1 MRVDHMRR
9 IRPSPLLSLLIVC
22 LGGLLSSGGSCP
34 MSITGGRPAPVEY
47 GLFSCR
53 PSTTHDFDC
62 PARPLSQL
70 PEIVL
75 AMDCSLAAS
84 PSHPS
89 AVLPGAPVPAGERVP
104 VLGRDRNGVWLLVT
118 YENIIGW
125 IPAFYVDPTTG
136 IAAQKLAVMPE
147 LAPQACAVYLHSTL
161 SVGDTWLSSVDGS
174 AIVQGM
180 VYDPD
185 PRVRAQ
191 NAAVS
196 VEIQGAGQ
204 GSESIIKSAA
214 IEGHGE
220 LVMFNFTL
228 DDLQQGS
235 QVAVLL
241 DGFGEA
247 RPCFVAAFYRDDCG
261 RDGPTPTPTA
271 TTKTVTIV
279 IPSVPSPTP
288 TRSRTPTPTR
298 IPTRT
303 PTRLPTPTA
312 TRWDVAFIRLA
323 VMSPQ
328 GKSWSDRSAQ
338 AQAVV
343 EWQDSNGGWHRVDN
357 WVKPARAQV
366 TWEVWR
372 KDYDTGPFRWV
383 IYHQGRPIGV
393 SRSFYLPHTDGE
405 IVDVVVTLSES
416 P

>member
-1 MRVDHMRR
+1 MCECVVAIGGRVWHLRARLASRLAGFGVRAFRR
-9 IRPSPLLSLLIVC
+9 TSLRLIVVGSLFC
-22 LGGLLSSGGSCP
+22 LFVFLSVCS
-34 MSITGGRPAPVEY
+34 A
-47 GLFSCR
+47 CR
-53 PSTTHDFDC
+53 LALAYEP
-62 PARPLSQL
+62 P

-185 PRVRAQ
+185 PRARAQ

-204 GSESIIKSAA
+204 VSESIVESVAV
-214 IEGHGE
+214 EGQGE

-235 QVAVLL
+235 RVAVLL
-241 DGFGEA
+241 DGFREA
-247 RPCFVAAFYRDDCG
+247 RSHFMSAYYRNDCTTA
-261 RDGPTPTPTA
+261 TPTPTA
-271 TTKTVTIV
+271 TPKRWVSIIITSEPT
-279 IPSVPSPTP
+279 PTP

-328 GKSWSDRSAQ
+328 GKPWNDQAVQ

-343 EWQDSNGGWHRVDN
+343 EWQDFNGAWHRVDN

-372 KDYDTGPFRWV
+372 RDYDTGPFRWV
-383 IYHQGRPIGV
+383 VYHRGKPIGA

-405 IVDVVVTLSES
+405 IVDVVVTLSE
-416 P
+416 PP